1 MNISNLSELIHANM
15 LNEGSVLSVT
25 GFALSLHE
33 FKNGFAFFSNN
44 KKEIIQA
51 VQKGAFAIISEH
63 ELCIDDKEMH
73 HVDFL
78 SWSLAVKRTSGTG
91 VFTVVVRNCHCEH
104 LRVVVVNRRVF
115 LLVAG

>member
-33 FKNGFAFFSNN
+33 LKNGFAFFSNN

-63 ELCIDDKEMH
+63 ELC
-73 HVDFL
+73 
-78 SWSLAVKRTSGTG
+78 
-91 VFTVVVRNCHCEH
+91 
-104 LRVVVVNRRVF
+104 
-115 LLVAG
+115 